1 METFLN
7 LLKKPT
13 AIAALTVILAIVL
26 LYLLTVVFK
35 VAMVYGVS
43 ISIFILLIMVII
55 LLYNR
60 MKAIQKA
67 GQIEKSINSQAD
79 EQMQSLSPEKRA
91 EIEQFKKQL
100 EAAIAS
106 LKNSKLGK
114 GKKGKAALYA
124 LPWYM
129 LIGPSAAGKTT
140 AIQNSGLEFP
150 FGKEGFRGVGGTR
163 NCDWF
168 FSTKAIFL
176 DTAGRYVTQSEDKPE
191 WFAFLDTLKKNRKR
205 KPINGVMVA
214 INIDEIINSEKKQLY
229 EHARNIRQRIDE
241 LIENLGVNFPIYFV
255 FTKCDLLQ
263 GFVEYYG
270 DFSETERSQ
279 IWGAT
284 LTPHQ
289 QFDPNPKSV
298 FENEFKK
305 LSDRLFEIRTVRLS
319 GPLKREQR
327 SKVFLFPFQFKSL
340 EQKLSYLIGEV
351 FQPNPYQDN
360 PIFRGF
366 YFTSGTQE
374 GVPLDLAIREIAKQF
389 NLPESTGE
397 ESDKI
402 LETKTYFIKDLLN
415 NVLIDDQDYTAGQT
429 TSATKKIS
437 FARTMTIS
445 ASVLALALFSLFTFM
460 GYNGSSSLLKKISGT
475 SNSFSRINWN
485 GDLLK
490 TFTKSD
496 SLRSLIAKIKDGSA
510 NESFIHF
517 GLDRSDKAYE
527 PLEKLYFS
535 RTENFFI
542 QNIYNDIAKNL
553 NNYAN
558 GQDYSGGDIY
568 NYLKAYLLLGNERAR
583 LDTTQFRFLTGEL
596 SGILE
601 SRYLNLYPVA
611 SSNEKDSLKK
621 LFNNYVSF
629 FVPMLKDK
637 NVYPVRNDHL
647 LINLVRNRIKYK
659 PNAETIYA
667 RMKQNGLVQFPN
679 DITLQQAIGG
689 QFSVMMN
696 ASSKVPFIFTQDGW
710 KSYFKNSI
718 DEESQNPGKDDW
730 VLGKSGISS
739 ASSSS
744 FNSEEMKQNLL
755 NLYVSDYENTWLQF
769 LQSIKYSNFESV
781 PLAAN
786 NLKLLSDPVNS
797 PLILILKVFSDQLQ
811 VITNIQSQDS
821 AKQKLAGSVSPVS
834 MSNNTFNEVNKYRT
848 FINGSQGGSP
858 NSDLNAVIAQYAVIS
873 GMLESIKGGQDLT
886 KDYAVKVLSQ
896 RAVELPTAVQ
906 VIRGAI
912 YTAPAFENLF
922 IDPIKLTWKS
932 ILYDADQYL
941 NLEWKAKISDTFNKT
956 LANFFPFKN
965 NGSDAPVQDF
975 KDFFRP
981 PDGILWSF
989 FNSELSPFINKER
1002 WSVNQWEGQGL
1013 NVSNDFINALK
1024 KADLISGILFRNGD
1038 MSVSFK
1044 LKPQL
1049 PESSPILGDKPIVEQ
1064 VYLYLDGVE
1073 NYYKMGV
1080 PFWTDYTWPGNK
1092 GTPGA
1097 RLNISIHGYGT
1108 SDTKSYD
1115 GDWALFKLFDDATVS
1130 RGGSSSQYVFN
1141 WLFKK
1146 QNEYNII
1153 VSYIVNTNSSRNPF
1167 AANLFSSFNLPDKI
1181 Y

>member
-13 AIAALTVILAIVL
+13 AIAAITFILVIVMF
-26 LYLLTVVFK
+26 YLLTVVFK
-35 VAMVYGVS
+35 VAMVYGIS

-55 LLYNR
+55 ILFNR

-67 GQIEKSINSQAD
+67 GQIEKSINVQAD

-168 FSTKAIFL
+168 FSTTAIFL
-176 DTAGRYVTQSEDKPE
+176 DTAGRYVTQSEDRPE

-214 INIDEIINSEKKQLY
+214 INIDEIINSEKNQLY

-389 NLPESTGE
+389 NLPELTGE

-429 TSATKKIS
+429 TAANKKLS
-437 FARTMTIS
+437 FARTITIS
-445 ASVLALALFSLFTFM
+445 ASVLGLLLFSLFTFI
-460 GYNGSSSLLKKISGT
+460 GYNGSASLLKKISGT
-475 SNSFSRINWN
+475 SNSFNNINWN
-485 GDLLK
+485 GDLLN
-490 TFTKSD
+490 TFKKSD
-496 SLRSLIAKIKDGSA
+496 SLRALIVNVKNGTA
-510 NESFIHF
+510 NESFINF
-517 GLDRSDKAYE
+517 GLDRSDQAYG
-527 PLEKLYFS
+527 PLRKLYLS
-535 RTENFFI
+535 KTENFFT
-542 QNIYNDIAKNL
+542 QNIYNELAKNL

-568 NYLKAYLLLGNERAR
+568 NYLKAYLLLGDERSK
-583 LDTTQFRFLTGEL
+583 LDTTQFRFLTNEL

-611 SSNEKDSLKK
+611 SSNEKDTLKK
-621 LFNNYVSF
+621 LFYNYISF
-629 FVPMLKDK
+629 FVSQLKDK
-637 NVYPVRNDHL
+637 DVYPVKNDNL
-647 LINLVRNRIKYK
+647 LINLVRNRIQYK

-667 RMKQNGLVQFPN
+667 RMKQNGMAQFPN
-679 DITLQQAIGG
+679 DITLEQAIGG
-689 QFSVMMN
+689 RFSIMMS
-696 ASSKVPFIFTQDGW
+696 AGSKVPFIFTQDGW
-710 KSYFKNSI
+710 KSYIKNAI
-718 DEESQNPGKDDW
+718 NEESQNPGRDDW
-730 VLGKSGISS
+730 VLGKSNVRTTNPNN
-739 ASSSS
+739 
-744 FNSEEMKQNLL
+744 FNSGEMSKNLL
-755 NLYVSDYENTWLQF
+755 NLYVSDYKNTWLQF
-769 LQSIKYSNFESV
+769 IQSVKYSNFETV
-781 PLAAN
+781 PLSSN

-797 PLILILKVFSDQLQ
+797 PLILLLKVFSDQLQ
-811 VITNIQSQDS
+811 VISDIQSQDS
-821 AKQKLAGSVSPVS
+821 AKQKTGSSISPIS
-834 MSNNTFNEVNKYRT
+834 LNNSTFTEVNKYRA
-848 FINGSQGGSP
+848 FINGSPGGSP
-858 NSDLNAVIAQYAVIS
+858 SGDLNAVIGQYAGIS
-873 GMLESIKGGQDLT
+873 GVLESVKGGQDLT
-886 KDYAVKVLSQ
+886 KDYAVKVISQ

-912 YTAPAFENLF
+912 YNVPAFENLF

-932 ILYDADQYL
+932 ILSDAGQYL
-941 NLEWKAKISDTFNKT
+941 NLEWKAKISDTFNRT

-965 NGSDAPVQDF
+965 NGSDAPIQDF

-981 PDGILWSF
+981 SDGILWSF

-1002 WSVNQWEGQGL
+1002 WSVNQWEGQGI
-1013 NVSNDFINALK
+1013 NVSSDFISALK
-1024 KADLISGILFRNGD
+1024 NADQISGILFRNGD
-1038 MSVSFK
+1038 INVSFK

-1049 PESSPILGDKPIVEQ
+1049 PESNPVLGDKPIVEQ

-1080 PFWTDYTWPGNK
+1080 PFWTDYSWPGSK

-1097 RLNISIHGYGT
+1097 RLNISIHGYG
-1108 SDTKSYD
+1108 SSETKAFD
-1115 GDWALFKLFDDATVS
+1115 GDWALFKLFGDATVS

-1146 QNEYNII
+1146 QGDYNII
-1153 VSYIVNTNSSRNPF
+1153 VSYIVNTNSSKNPF
-1167 AANLFSSFNLPDKI
+1167 AANLFSSFNLPNRI

>member
-1 METFLN
+1 MENFLN
-7 LLKKPT
+7 LLKRPT
-13 AIAALTVILAIVL
+13 AIAAITFILVIVL
-26 LYLLTVVFK
+26 LYVLTVFFK
-35 VAMVYGVS
+35 VAMVYGIS
-43 ISIFILLIMVII
+43 ISIVILLIMVII
-55 LLYNR
+55 LLFNR
-60 MKAIQKA
+60 MRAIQKS
-67 GQIEKSINSQAD
+67 GQIEKSINTQAND
-79 EQMQSLSPEKRA
+79 QMQSLSPEKRS

-100 EAAIAS
+100 EAAINS

-114 GKKGKAALYA
+114 GKRGKAALYA

-168 FSTKAIFL
+168 FSTKGIFL
-176 DTAGRYVTQSEDKPE
+176 DTAGRYVTQSEDRPE
-191 WFAFLDTLKKNRKR
+191 WYAFLNTLKKNRKR

-214 INIDEIINSEKKQLY
+214 INVDEIINSEKDQLY

-241 LIENLGVNFPIYFV
+241 LIENLGINFPVYFI
-255 FTKCDLLQ
+255 FTKCDLIS
-263 GFVEYYG
+263 GFVEYYS

-284 LTPHQ
+284 LTPQQ

-298 FENEFKK
+298 FEDEFKK

-340 EQKLSYLIGEV
+340 QQKLAYLIGEV

-389 NLPESTGE
+389 NLPETA
-397 ESDKI
+397 SDVSENI
-402 LETKTYFIKDLLN
+402 LETKTYFIKNLLN
-415 NVLIDDQDYTAGQT
+415 DVLIDDQNYSTGQT
-429 TSATKKIS
+429 SSVSKKLT
-437 FARTMTIS
+437 FARTVTIS
-445 ASVLALALFSLFTFM
+445 ISALVLILFGLFAYF
-460 GYNGSSSLLKKISGT
+460 GYNGSSSLLKKMSGT
-475 SNSFSRINWN
+475 STAFSKINWN
-485 GDLLK
+485 GDLLN
-490 TFTKSD
+490 TFKKSD
-496 SLRSLIAKIKDGSA
+496 SLRSLIINVKNGNA

-517 GLDRSDKAYE
+517 GLDRSDETYE
-527 PLEKLYFS
+527 PLRKLYLS
-535 RTENFFI
+535 KMENFFT
-542 QNIYNDIAKNL
+542 QNIYNDITKNL

-568 NYLKAYLLLGNERAR
+568 NYLKAYLLLGDERGR

-611 SSNEKDSLKK
+611 SSSEKDSLKQ
-621 LFNNYVSF
+621 LFRNYISF
-629 FVPMLKDK
+629 FVTQLKEKD
-637 NVYPVRNDHL
+637 VYPVKNDNL
-647 LINLVRNRIKYK
+647 LVNLVRNRIQYK

-667 RMKQNGLVQFPN
+667 RMKQNGMGQFPN

-696 ASSKVPFIFTQDGW
+696 AGLKVPFIFTLDGW
-710 KSYFKNSI
+710 KSYIKNTI

-730 VLGKSGISS
+730 VLGKANIKT
-739 ASSSS
+739 ASSSNFS
-744 FNSEEMKQNLL
+744 SDEMKKNLL
-755 NLYVSDYENTWLQF
+755 NLYVSDYQNTWLQF
-769 LQSIKYSNFESV
+769 LQSINYSNFETV
-781 PLAAN
+781 PQVAN

-797 PLILILKVFSDQLQ
+797 PLILMLKVFSDQLQ
-811 VITNIQSQDS
+811 VISDIQSQDS
-821 AKQKLAGSVSPVS
+821 AKQKLAGSISPVS
-834 MSNNTFNEVNKYRT
+834 LNNSAFTEVNKYRT

-858 NSDLNAVIAQYAVIS
+858 NSDLNAVIGQYAVIS
-873 GMLESIKGGQDLT
+873 GVLESIKGGQDLT

-896 RAVELPTAVQ
+896 RAIELPTAVQ

-912 YTAPAFENLF
+912 YNAPAFQNLF
-922 IDPIKLTWKS
+922 IAPIILTWKS
-932 ILYDADQYL
+932 ILSDAGQYL

-965 NGSDAPVQDF
+965 DGSDAPIQDF

-981 PDGILWSF
+981 SDGILWSF
-989 FNSELSPFINKER
+989 FNTELSPFINKER
-1002 WSVNQWEGQGL
+1002 WSVNQWESQGV
-1013 NVSNDFINALK
+1013 NISNDFISALK
-1024 KADLISGILFRNGD
+1024 KADQISGILFKNGD
-1038 MSVSFK
+1038 MNIAFK

-1049 PESSPILGDKPIVEQ
+1049 PESNPVLGDKPIVEQ

-1073 NYYKMGV
+1073 NYYKMGA
-1080 PFWTDYTWPGNK
+1080 PFWTDYTWPGTK

-1108 SDTKSYD
+1108 SDTKTYD
-1115 GDWALFKLFDDATVS
+1115 GDWALFKLFNDATVS
-1130 RGGSSSQYVFN
+1130 RGGSSSQYIFN
-1141 WLFKK
+1141 WIFKK
-1146 QNEYNII
+1146 PSDYNII
-1153 VSYIVNTNSSRNPF
+1153 VSYIVNTNSSKNPF
-1167 AANLFSSFNLPDKI
+1167 AANLFSSFNLPNKI